1 MTLRKILPA
10 SLLLLAAACATPVQT
25 TSTESVGMDKA
36 ATKKSCCS
44 DMSAD
49 KKAHCDMDK
58 GDCCDKDKAAA
69 PAETPKP

>member
-10 SLLLLAAACATPVQT
+10 SLLLLAAACSSPAPTAA
-25 TSTESVGMDKA
+25 TESVGMDKS

-44 DMSAD
+44 DMAGQ
-49 KKAHCDMDK
+49 KGHCDMDK
-58 GDCCDKDKAAA
+58 DCGDKDKAAA